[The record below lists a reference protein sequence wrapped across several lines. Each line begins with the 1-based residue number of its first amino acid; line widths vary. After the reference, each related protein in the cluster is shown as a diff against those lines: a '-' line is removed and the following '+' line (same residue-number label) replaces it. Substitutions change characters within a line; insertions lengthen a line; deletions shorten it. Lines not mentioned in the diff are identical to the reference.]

1 MPEVNVCITV
11 QGENVLLFIS
21 SRFNFI
27 HWEAILIDNIEN
39 IDMHVYQGTLLK
51 NKDHMLL
58 ITPLVSSNSPS

>member
-1 MPEVNVCITV
+1 MPEVNVWITV

-39 IDMHVYQGTLLK
+39 IDMCIKGHY
-51 NKDHMLL
+51 
-58 ITPLVSSNSPS
+58 SNLEK

>member
-39 IDMHVYQGTLLK
+39 IDMLMKVILSLPDEGYSERT
-51 NKDHMLL
+51 
-58 ITPLVSSNSPS
+58 

>member
-51 NKDHMLL
+51 
-58 ITPLVSSNSPS
+58 P

>member
-11 QGENVLLFIS
+11 QGENVFLFIS

-39 IDMHVYQGTLLK
+39 IDMPMHISLFKKLDQVVKFTRSK
-51 NKDHMLL
+51 
-58 ITPLVSSNSPS
+58 